1 MMIKFNKINSKK
13 IVVVMLSCFVLLQTG
28 CTKKEAA
35 ASQKEYMRN
44 SKIEQ
49 SVQNLNDEIEIS
61 DYNNPVVEEDT
72 STYTQEE
79 KDEYIIDYVT
89 RVSNKVDEILESE
102 TVSNI
107 KAKSKII
114 FVNLVDFVFYN
125 GEIHG
130 ITFDELSDSAKNKVM
145 EITLS
150 MDSKIESKIPG
161 YKEKIKDKSGKYIDY
176 SLEKMKTIKDRIEKA
191 AQNPY
196 RGNISSTTIHTDH
209 EHNIVTFYLG
219 PSNDT
224 PLQIDVKYSNL
235 IFRFE

>member
-13 IVVVMLSCFVLLQTG
+13 IVAVMLSCFVLLQTG

-35 ASQKEYMRN
+35 ASQKEYMKN

-161 YKEKIKDKSGKYIDY
+161 YKEKIKDKSGKYIEY
-176 SLEKMKTIKDRIEKA
+176 SLEKMKTIKDSVEQKLEEKIG
-191 AQNPY
+191 QQEY
-196 RGNISSTTIHTDH
+196 
-209 EHNIVTFYLG
+209 
-219 PSNDT
+219 NDMKEDLKERVNET
-224 PLQIDVKYSNL
+224 KDITKDLYEKGKEKLKTWYEGW
-235 IFRFE
+235 R